1 MGTLSK
7 NITIF
12 DPDLTEWVP
21 MYFGLDP
28 ILASPIAV
36 NVDLNSLRRV
46 SGVMYLNSTSFINE
60 HMDVSSFPL
69 GRLRVF

>member
-21 MYFGLDP
+21 MYFGLDT

-36 NVDLNSLRRV
+36 NVDLNSLRTV
-46 SGVMYLNSTSFINE
+46 SGVMYLNSTSFITE

>member
-46 SGVMYLNSTSFINE
+46 SGVMYLNSTSFITE